1 MALGIVDNGGNGSGS
16 GGGNF
21 TPIVKWDAKGGDFTA
36 RNRAQTAAG
45 VWENDDVDV
54 QMPVKL
60 IADLENVEVGWV
72 AYVPRP
78 SFAMTKIGGAM
89 PDQPSDDHKVG
100 FRLRLFNDE
109 LGLRELSSAAKTVV
123 RALDELHDQYVAEA
137 PANEGKVPVVEIKG
151 GRKIQVVPPGGGS
164 PVTFRV
170 PDWSIVGWTDRPKQ
184 MDGDSEGN
192 APETKKAEVSVD
204 TGDIF

>member
-21 TPIVKWDAKGGDFTA
+21 TPIVKWDAKAGDFTA

-54 QMPVKL
+54 QMPVKI

-72 AYVPRP
+72 AYVPTP
-78 SFAMTKIGGAM
+78 SFVMTKIGGAM
-89 PDQPSDDHKVG
+89 PAKPSDDHKMG
-100 FRLRLFNDE
+100 FRVRLYNDE

-137 PANEGKVPVVEIKG
+137 PANEGKLPVVEIKG
-151 GRKIQVVPPGGGS
+151 SEKVKVNTPGGELS
-164 PVTFRV
+164 FKV
-170 PDWSIVGWTDRPKQ
+170 PDWSIVDWTERPGQ
-184 MDGDSEGN
+184 MDGDGEGN
-192 APETKKAEVSVD
+192 AQAEVSVD

>member
-1 MALGIVDNGGNGSGS
+1 MALGIVDNGSNGGGS

-21 TPIVKWDAKGGDFTA
+21 PPIVKWDAKAGDFIA
-36 RNRAQTAAG
+36 RNREQTASG
-45 VWENDDVDV
+45 EWENDDVDV
-54 QMPVKL
+54 PMPVKL
-60 IADLENVEVGWV
+60 IADLEHLEVGWV
-72 AYVPRP
+72 AYVPTP
-78 SFAMTKIGGAM
+78 SFVMTKVGGAM
-89 PDQPSDDHKVG
+89 PAKPTEDHKMG
-100 FRLRLFNDE
+100 FRVHLYNDE

-137 PANEGKVPVVEIKG
+137 PANEGKLPVVEIKG
-151 GRKIQVVPPGGGS
+151 GKKIKVNTPGGELS
-164 PVTFRV
+164 FKV

>member
-1 MALGIVDNGGNGSGS
+1 MALGIVDSAGSGS
-16 GGGNF
+16 GGGDF

-60 IADLENVEVGWV
+60 IADLENIEVGWV
-72 AYVPRP
+72 AYVPTP
-78 SFAMTKIGGAM
+78 SFVMTKIGGAM
-89 PDQPSDDHKVG
+89 PAKPSDDHKMG
-100 FRLRLFNDE
+100 FRVRLYSDE

-137 PANEGKVPVVEIKG
+137 TANEGKVPVVEIKG
-151 GRKIQVVPPGGGS
+151 GKKIKVNTPGGELS
-164 PVTFRV
+164 FKV
-170 PDWSIVGWTDRPKQ
+170 PDWSIVSWTDRPQQ
-184 MDGDSEGN
+184 MDGDSGGS
-192 APETKKAEVSVD
+192 APEMKKAEVSVD

>member
-21 TPIVKWDAKGGDFTA
+21 TPIVKWDAKAGDFIV
-36 RNRAQTAAG
+36 RHRKQTAAG
-45 VWENDDVDV
+45 EWENDDVDV

-60 IADLENVEVGWV
+60 IADLESVEVGWV
-72 AYVPRP
+72 AYVPTP
-78 SFAMTKIGGAM
+78 SFVMTKIGGAM
-89 PDQPSDDHKVG
+89 PAKPSDDHKMG
-100 FRLRLFNDE
+100 FRVRLYNDE

-137 PANEGKVPVVEIKG
+137 PAHEGKVPVVEIKG
-151 GRKIQVVPPGGGS
+151 GKKIKVNTPGGELS
-164 PVTFRV
+164 FKV
-170 PDWSIVGWTDRPKQ
+170 PDWSIVGWTDRPEQ
-184 MDGDSEGN
+184 MDGDSSGN
-192 APETKKAEVSVD
+192 APEVKKAEVSVD

>member
-1 MALGIVDNGGNGSGS
+1 MALGIVDSAGSGS
-16 GGGNF
+16 GGGDF

-60 IADLENVEVGWV
+60 IADLEHIEVGWV
-72 AYVPRP
+72 AYVPTP
-78 SFAMTKIGGAM
+78 SFVMTKIGGAM
-89 PDQPSDDHKVG
+89 PAKPSDDHKMG
-100 FRLRLFNDE
+100 FRVRLYSDE

-151 GRKIQVVPPGGGS
+151 GKKIKVNTPGGELS
-164 PVTFRV
+164 FKV
-170 PDWSIVGWTDRPKQ
+170 PDWSIVSWTDRPQQ
-184 MDGDSEGN
+184 MDGDSGGS
-192 APETKKAEVSVD
+192 APEMKKAEVSVD

>member
-21 TPIVKWDAKGGDFTA
+21 TPIVKWDAKAGDFIV
-36 RNRAQTAAG
+36 RHREQTAAG
-45 VWENDDVDV
+45 EWENDDVDV

-72 AYVPRP
+72 AYVPTP
-78 SFAMTKIGGAM
+78 SFVMTKIGGAM
-89 PDQPSDDHKVG
+89 PAKPTEDHKMG
-100 FRLRLFNDE
+100 FRVRLYNDE

-137 PANEGKVPVVEIKG
+137 PANEGKLPVVEIKG
-151 GRKIQVVPPGGGS
+151 GKKIKVNTPGGELS
-164 PVTFRV
+164 FKV

>member
-1 MALGIVDNGGNGSGS
+1 MALGIVDNGSNGGGS

-21 TPIVKWDAKGGDFTA
+21 PPIVKWDAKAGDFIV
-36 RNRAQTAAG
+36 RHREQTASG
-45 VWENDDVDV
+45 EWENDDVDI

-60 IADLENVEVGWV
+60 IADLENLEVGWV
-72 AYVPRP
+72 AYVPTP
-78 SFAMTKIGGAM
+78 SFVMTKVGGAM
-89 PDQPSDDHKVG
+89 PAKPTEDHKMG
-100 FRLRLFNDE
+100 FRVHLYNDE

-151 GRKIQVVPPGGGS
+151 GKKIKVNTPGGELS
-164 PVTFRV
+164 FRV

-192 APETKKAEVSVD
+192 APEMKKAEVSVD